1 VTSIQLLNKLINNQ
15 ANKKIKLNSHA
26 CVSLD
31 IESSNPETAE
41 KTAST
46 HRNNPTQ
53 LPNRTPKVKEQTH
66 MQSPIY
72 FCYCSL
78 TRIKVSPGKPILTFN
93 LNIYYANYQDET
105 STLTQEPHQK
115 HTKKKRI

>member
-1 VTSIQLLNKLINNQ
+1 M
-15 ANKKIKLNSHA
+15 IKLNLHA

-46 HRNNPTQ
+46 HPNNPTQ
-53 LPNRTPKVKEQTH
+53 FPNKIRKSKNKTYI
-66 MQSPIY
+66 QSPMY
-72 FCYCSL
+72 FYHCSL
-78 TRIKVSPGKPILTFN
+78 IKIKVSPGKPMPTFHS
-93 LNIYYANYQDET
+93 NIYYANYQDET

-115 HTKKKRI
+115 HKKTASKFSPKSKDKTYAEFFKCF